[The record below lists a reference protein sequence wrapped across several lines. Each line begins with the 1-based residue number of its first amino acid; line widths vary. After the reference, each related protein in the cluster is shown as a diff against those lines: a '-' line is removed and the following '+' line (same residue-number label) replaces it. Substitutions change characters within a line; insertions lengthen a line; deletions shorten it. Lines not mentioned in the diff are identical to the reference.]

1 MTSSPGSSPRST
13 PMTAY
18 APLTPVYRAVFC
30 DLRTDQVIDVLPL
43 TDTKFDDYIGKSG
56 SLSATVP
63 LPNAALARRARAAL
77 VPGRTAVWLERDGD
91 IWWGGVLW
99 TCTPSSD
106 ERGRMRAAF
115 QAGTFDS
122 YLDHRILADDLS
134 YTALDQLEIARL
146 LVEHAQEQP
155 GGDIGIQ
162 LGHEM
167 SGVARDASY
176 AYSSLSRIRELLDS
190 LAQLADGFEWRVHCY
205 RDPEGRRAKRLQL
218 GHPRI
223 TASASDIVLDH
234 PGQIL
239 TYSLPADSTVQAD
252 VWVARG
258 DSPNSDQSEESQPLT
273 VSVEA
278 PEDLAEGW
286 PRLESTSDHSGVTDE
301 ATLRSLA
308 EAQLAEQRMPEVI
321 PEITVRLDGRITPAL
336 LGAGVRLRL
345 RDLWHRDPRD
355 ERYRVVGIA
364 VEPPQRGK
372 SETATLY
379 LEGV

>member
-1 MTSSPGSSPRST
+1 MTSSPR
-13 PMTAY
+13 TAY
-18 APLTPVYRAVFC
+18 TPLTPVYRAVFC
-30 DLRTDQVIDVLPL
+30 DLRTDQVLDVLPL
-43 TDTKFDDYIGKSG
+43 TETKFDDYIGKAG

-63 LPNAALARRARAAL
+63 LPDAALARRARAAL

-106 ERGRMRAAF
+106 ERGRIQVQF

-122 YLDHRILADDLS
+122 YLDHRILAGPFT
-134 YTALDQLEIARL
+134 YTATDQFEIARL
-146 LVEHAQEQP
+146 LVAHAQEQP

-162 LGHEM
+162 LGNEM
-167 SGVARDASY
+167 SGIARDCAF
-176 AYSSLSRIRELLDS
+176 AYSSLTRIRELLD
-190 LAQLADGFEWRVHCY
+190 QLAKLDDGFEWRVHCY
-205 RDPEGRRAKRLQL
+205 RDAEGRRAKRLQL
-218 GHPRI
+218 GHPVI
-223 TASASDIVLDH
+223 TAGAADIVLDH
-234 PGQIL
+234 PGQVL

-258 DSPNSDQSEESQPLT
+258 DSPNTDQAEESQPLT
-273 VSVEA
+273 VSVES
-278 PEDLAEGW
+278 PEDLRAGW

-308 EAQLAEQRMPEVI
+308 GAELSRQRMPEVI

-336 LGAGVRLRL
+336 LGARIRLRL
-345 RDLWHRDPRD
+345 RDLWHQQPQD
-355 ERYRVVGIA
+355 EQYRVVGIA
-364 VEPPQRGK
+364 VEPPQRTK
-372 SETATLY
+372 AETATLY

>member
-1 MTSSPGSSPRST
+1 MTSSPR
-13 PMTAY
+13 TAY
-18 APLTPVYRAVFC
+18 TPLTPVYRAVFC
-30 DLRTDQVIDVLPL
+30 DLRTDRVLDVLPL
-43 TDTKFDDYIGKSG
+43 TETKFDDYIGKSG

-63 LPNAALARRARAAL
+63 LPDAALAGRARAAL

-106 ERGRMRAAF
+106 ERGRVQVEF

-122 YLDHRILADDLS
+122 YLDHRILAQDVS
-134 YTALDQLEIARL
+134 YTALDQFEIARL
-146 LVEHAQEQP
+146 LVAHAQEQP

-167 SGVARDASY
+167 SGVARDCVL
-176 AYSSLSRIRELLDS
+176 AYSSLTRIRELLDQQ
-190 LAQLADGFEWRVHCY
+190 AQLADGFEWRVHCY
-205 RDPEGRRAKRLQL
+205 RDAEGRRAKRLQL
-218 GHPRI
+218 GHPTI
-223 TASASDIVLDH
+223 TTSSFDIVLDH
-234 PGQIL
+234 PGQVI

-258 DSPNSDQSEESQPLT
+258 DSPNTDQSEESQPLT
-273 VSVEA
+273 VAVES
-278 PEDLAEGW
+278 PGDLADGW

-308 EAQLAEQRMPEVI
+308 GAELARQRMPEVI
-321 PEITVRLDGRITPAL
+321 PEITVRLDGRISPAL
-336 LGAGVRLRL
+336 LGAGIRLRL
-345 RDLWHRDPRD
+345 RDLWHQEPQD
-355 ERYRVVGIA
+355 ERYRIVGIA
-364 VEPPQRGK
+364 VEPPQRTK
-372 SETATLY
+372 AETATLY